1 MVDMENTVAV
11 TQPDSVSVDAVQ
23 DQATVK
29 TENELEKLL
38 LAEDRAQEAA
48 ASETETSEDEQAH
61 EEAVPKGIKGR
72 IQAAEAKA
80 DQRGYDRGRQEALKE
95 LENYKASVAEKIRKL
110 EELELEEEA
119 KQLAKQE
126 NISLGIAKRLIKAE
140 RGLPT
145 TERTPEPPARD
156 DNGRFSSVKAD
167 SGVRERAEMLM
178 KQAESIKTAY
188 GADVLET
195 FKNDKTVQQKVG
207 SGEWDMRDVYIHM
220 LNTKPKT
227 DAAQEADAP
236 SPIRSGGGAQRGINA
251 NDIAG
256 LSNRAFEKMQE
267 SIRKGKVYKFE

>member
-11 TQPDSVSVDAVQ
+11 TQPDSVSDDAVQ
-23 DQATVK
+23 DQATVE

-38 LAEDRAQEAA
+38 LAEDGAQEAA

-80 DQRGYDRGRQEALKE
+80 DQRGYDRGRQEALRE

-156 DNGRFSSVKAD
+156 DNGRFSSAKAD
-167 SGVRERAEMLM
+167 GGVRERAEMLM

-195 FKNDKTVQQKVG
+195 FKNDKNVQQKVG

-227 DAAQEADAP
+227 DDAQEADAP